1 MGGDKKPTEV
11 RSKFTPTGNEQ
22 GGADVQPG
30 GHPENENK
38 DGGGAREQLER
49 EEQLGSGDASNKD
62 DSALDEQDHEGNV
75 KEGAPGIFSALV
87 GDGKEP

>member
-30 GHPENENK
+30 RHPQNENQN
-38 DGGGAREQLER
+38 GGAREQLER
-49 EEQLGSGDASNKD
+49 EEQLGSGDANTQD
-62 DSALDEQDHEGNV
+62 DTAVDESEGRAN
-75 KEGAPGIFSALV
+75 EEAPRMYSALV

>member
-30 GHPENENK
+30 GHREQENE
-38 DGGGAREQLER
+38 GAGAREQLEK
-49 EEQLGSGDASNKD
+49 EEQLGSGDANTED
-62 DSALDEQDHEGNV
+62 DPAVDEHEGHA
-75 KEGAPGIFSALV
+75 KEDAPGMFSALV